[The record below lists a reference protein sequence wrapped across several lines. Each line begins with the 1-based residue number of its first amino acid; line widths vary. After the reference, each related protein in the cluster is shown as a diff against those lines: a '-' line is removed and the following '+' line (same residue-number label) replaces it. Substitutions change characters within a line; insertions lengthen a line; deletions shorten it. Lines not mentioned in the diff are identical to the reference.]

1 MVGRVDHKG
10 EEEKVDQCLVPQYAL
25 GKAMRMLVRQAVA
38 GMRMVPLLLK
48 GWRAMTA
55 GAALSQDEV
64 VLLLRPEKS

>member
-1 MVGRVDHKG
+1 
-10 EEEKVDQCLVPQYAL
+10 
-25 GKAMRMLVRQAVA
+25 MRMLVRQAVA

-48 GWRAMTA
+48 GWKAMTA